1 MLINQQNW
9 LDELNNDPELRIII
23 PVREEGFMFQRGA
36 GSEQEGPQQTRQC
49 RDLRWWGLTPQGKLF
64 NIPLSGAYNLTVPN
78 KMSRHA
84 STTKLEEIHSDHIKI
99 VGELEN
105 EEEKKNDVVNMEQSN
120 DINDNKIMSSDLK
133 STASSSSIA
142 SSQTKES
149 QESSSTVSSQSQGYA
164 TSSMS
169 QQSMS
174 SSTSMTSMTSMQR
187 SETMSE
193 TRSVTQ
199 QQSSVETLQQK
210 STIQVSP
217 RVKPRLTAWPPK
229 HTR

>member
-1 MLINQQNW
+1 MKKVLCFSVEPDQNRKA
-9 LDELNNDPELRIII
+9 LSRH
-23 PVREEGFMFQRGA
+23 
-36 GSEQEGPQQTRQC
+36 GSVEIF
-49 RDLRWWGLTPQGKLF
+49 D
-64 NIPLSGAYNLTVPN
+64 GAYNLTVPN

-105 EEEKKNDVVNMEQSN
+105 EEEKKNVVVNSEQYN
-120 DINDNKIMSSDLK
+120 DINDNKITISDIR
-133 STASSSSIA
+133 SNASSSSVA

-193 TRSVTQ
+193 TRSVSQ
-199 QQSSVETLQQK
+199 QQSSVETLQQ

-217 RVKPRLTAWPPK
+217 RQAQSDRLTS
-229 HTR
+229 